1 MLSEGLEQ
9 SFKDAQKI
17 VDDEIKA
24 GEYRGSDSEDE
35 EESDEWLCLF
45 IFGIGS

>member
-1 MLSEGLEQ
+1 MLKDGLEQ

-24 GEYRGSDSEDE
+24 GEYRGSDSEE
-35 EESDEWLCLF
+35 EEDDE
-45 IFGIGS
+45 